1 MIGNIVALD
10 DRYAAL
16 NNRVL
21 EVLAMPGG
29 LVSLRG
35 SQAERIVWIA
45 YMFP

>member
-21 EVLAMPGG
+21 EVLARRFGQLARLPGRKDRVDR
-29 LVSLRG
+29 LHVSLN
-35 SQAERIVWIA
+35 
-45 YMFP
+45 